1 MKYSLYIFRFLA
13 ALATLGG
20 VFLLTS
26 CSSDNTTCD
35 VGVYLSPDLQD
46 VYGYTPTLEADIVGL
61 TKVEQKRLFSYDVD
75 KYFAPPQQFRKSLG
89 AVTVRFTDG
98 DTIGKILSGD
108 SETWARWE
116 EKGAAYLGVIVNLP
130 VVNEVK
136 DTANDP
142 RKLIIDMNDPDGM
155 NDSSHYIVIG
165 GSGVIEVK
173 KAPEDEKSV
182 EVNSSG
188 EVVGEK

>member
-13 ALATLGG
+13 ALATLCGA
-20 VFLLTS
+20 FLLTS
-26 CSSDNTTCD
+26 CSSNTTTCD

-61 TKVEQKRLFSYDVD
+61 TKVEQKRLVSYDVD

-98 DTIGKILSGD
+98 DTIGKTLSGD
-108 SETWARWE
+108 SETWAKWE
-116 EKGAAYLGVIVNLP
+116 EKGAAYLGIIVNLP

-155 NDSSHYIVIG
+155 NSSSHYIVIG

-173 KAPEDEKSV
+173 KEPEDEKSA

-188 EVVGEK
+188 EVVGKN

>member
-13 ALATLGG
+13 ALATLSG
-20 VFLLTS
+20 VFVLTS
-26 CSSDNTTCD
+26 CASDNTTCD

-61 TKVEQKRLFSYDVD
+61 TKVEQKRLVSYDVD

-89 AVTVRFTDG
+89 VVTVRFTDG
-98 DTIGKILSGD
+98 DTIGKKLPED
-108 SETWARWE
+108 SEAWARWE
-116 EKGAAYLGVIVNLP
+116 EKGATHLAVIVNLP

-136 DTANDP
+136 DNANDP
-142 RKLIIDMNDPDGM
+142 RKLIIDMNGEELM
-155 NDSSHYIVIG
+155 NSSEHFIVIG

-173 KAPEDEKSV
+173 KEPDDGKSV

-188 EVVGEK
+188 EVVGKK